1 MSLKETIW
9 RLGVGCCRRLFSARL
24 RSLWCSMMWEAAEG
38 DQVSSVLR
46 ELFIHQDLLAQRID
60 RAAIRYEQGIHPK
73 HRLTGYHDF
82 FCDRITQG
90 EQVLDIGCGCGA
102 VAKSL
107 SYKGALVTGIDMDLE
122 NIRLAKFRYGDGGI
136 RFLHGDATRDLPPGR
151 FDVVVLSNVL
161 EHIENR
167 KDFLGKIQASA
178 QPDRYLVRVPM
189 ITRDWSVAMKREL
202 GLPYYSDPGHYV
214 EYTPESFKAEMSAA
228 GMELRSMAVNW
239 GEIWAEVRP
248 RAGTEP
254 G

>member
-1 MSLKETIW
+1 
-9 RLGVGCCRRLFSARL
+9 
-24 RSLWCSMMWEAAEG
+24 MMWEAADRSPAE
-38 DQVSSVLR
+38 STLR
-46 ELFIHQDLLAQRID
+46 ELFTQQDSLALRID
-60 RAAIRYEQGIHPK
+60 RVAIRYERGLHPK
-73 HRLTGYHDF
+73 HRLMDYHGF
-82 FCDRITQG
+82 FCDRIRPG
-90 EQVLDIGCGCGA
+90 ERVLDVGCGCGA
-102 VAKSL
+102 VAKSM
-107 SYKGALVTGIDMDLE
+107 SDRGALVTGIDMDIE
-122 NIRLAKFRYGDGGI
+122 NIRLAGSWYGDEGI
-136 RFLHGDATRDLPPGR
+136 QFLHGDATRDLPPGR

-202 GLPYYSDPGHYV
+202 GLPYFSDPGHFV

-228 GMELRSMAVNW
+228 GMELRSMVVNW